1 MWTDDGKGKWSKIKR
16 RQGGGSGE
24 AESRS
29 RYNGSHSSL
38 WQPSKHSTG
47 GDTNLR
53 HHKCSK
59 CTHTFAYKCV
69 HTQRKYVFMIPYFVV
84 YAHTHSSILFWVNGK
99 SLHTPLHC
107 SLCKHKP
114 ETLSSVQIF
123 TLLSTSILPLTCT
136 HVKICILKMQW
147 LVKQMNQ

>member
-1 MWTDDGKGKWSKIKR
+1 ME
-16 RQGGGSGE
+16 RQRAEVDITAVIHLADSLPNTPLGE
-24 AESRS
+24 T
-29 RYNGSHSSL
+29 
-38 WQPSKHSTG
+38 QICVT
-47 GDTNLR
+47 TNAANA
-53 HHKCSK
+53 
-59 CTHTFAYKCV
+59 HTFAYKCV

-114 ETLSSVQIF
+114 ETLSSVQIS

-136 HVKICILKMQW
+136 HVKICMLKMQ
-147 LVKQMNQ
+147 